1 MQKKKMLVQAAAVLS
16 ATALS
21 ASPVLAAGWQK
32 DATGWWWQEDNGGYP
47 VNKWQ
52 WLDGNDD
59 GTAESYYFGDNG
71 YMYMN
76 AKTPDGYQVN
86 GDGQWMENG
95 NVQTKLV
102 RMSGNWKQ
110 ETGANGGRW
119 YWEKGNGQRLGAGW
133 HWLDGNS
140 DGVFECY
147 YIGQDGY
154 MVANGKTPDGY
165 DVNADGAW
173 TVGGKIQAKGNAGG
187 PVGGTGSTTTT
198 SKGGSGGGGGGGS
211 HSSGGGGGHSSG
223 GGSSSGGSSSS
234 SSSDRDESVK
244 YGANDPDTGNYGKMT
259 DSERRAVADAIA
271 KFKADYGIDS
281 KDDLQKELAI
291 LKWLTSNCK
300 YKAKGWSTSTAYS
313 CIVEGQAQCA
323 GYADAFLQTAK
334 ACGLEAKYILNDNH
348 AWNLVK
354 IGGQWYHVD
363 ATWEDTDTQ
372 SRTLCNKYINLSD
385 TQIKRL
391 DDHKSW
397 TPSSLRASSTLY
409 DNGQIMEYALA
420 TGMTDTSMTGDNYR
434 IWLMDNPKLQVYNN
448 LHDLSYVGAKLD
460 SGSNYFAD
468 PAQMTDRMVNY
479 LQSRFESGKYAYMTF
494 PKGTDTKWLTKTW
507 LEDHVGGS
515 GYNYV
520 QHEATHDDTYDTILI
535 KNPSAVLNDEEAA
548 AKLQEA
554 LTASGHAAITSR
566 DEAVAYL
573 TEQARKQETTVTVV
587 YAGTD
592 ESIMVDKNVK
602 GATGVKEINRCNAK
616 TEKVRVDGQMY
627 TIRTYTLTYASL
639 KDVLISSL
647 ESDNENLIVD
657 VANGINANGK
667 TLEEVYADRIRNA
680 HGTVSFDLVLKGSD
694 DGNYTQ
700 RFEQMIAASGIK
712 LQGKVKRDAAVDR
725 DEYNGVTYYVDRYSY
740 VRLSGK
746 DDIINKMAEEYH
758 DAEVITFTNADET
771 AQKIFDYTKQVF
783 LAARNSQQVGETVY
797 AYYVIDLPEGTADDT
812 YDLRGKL
819 MQLSKNDLTF
829 ANTEYQIYYP
839 TMSRRMIYDG
849 GTLYPCAATQRRI
862 SDHATVAA
870 VANLLMEDQDLVSA
884 PTEDQKKEE
893 KTTVQEGGS
902 TLGDSS
908 DSMNVM
914 DTDDEE
920 KSKGNQTEEPKKLEK
935 SEKSEELAKPEEQA
949 KPDITE
955 E

>member
-1 MQKKKMLVQAAAVLS
+1 
-16 ATALS
+16 
-21 ASPVLAAGWQK
+21 
-32 DATGWWWQEDNGGYP
+32 
-47 VNKWQ
+47 
-52 WLDGNDD
+52 
-59 GTAESYYFGDNG
+59 
-71 YMYMN
+71 
-76 AKTPDGYQVN
+76 
-86 GDGQWMENG
+86 ME
-95 NVQTKLV
+95 T
-102 RMSGNWKQ
+102 
-110 ETGANGGRW
+110 
-119 YWEKGNGQRLGAGW
+119 
-133 HWLDGNS
+133 
-140 DGVFECY
+140 
-147 YIGQDGY
+147 
-154 MVANGKTPDGY
+154 
-165 DVNADGAW
+165 
-173 TVGGKIQAKGNAGG
+173 
-187 PVGGTGSTTTT
+187 
-198 SKGGSGGGGGGGS
+198 
-211 HSSGGGGGHSSG
+211 
-223 GGSSSGGSSSS
+223 
-234 SSSDRDESVK
+234 
-244 YGANDPDTGNYGKMT
+244 
-259 DSERRAVADAIA
+259 
-271 KFKADYGIDS
+271 
-281 KDDLQKELAI
+281 
-291 LKWLTSNCK
+291 
-300 YKAKGWSTSTAYS
+300 
-313 CIVEGQAQCA
+313 
-323 GYADAFLQTAK
+323 
-334 ACGLEAKYILNDNH
+334 KYILNDTH

-397 TPSSLRASSTLY
+397 TPSSLKASSTLY

-448 LHDLSYVGAKLD
+448 LHNLSYVGTKLD

-520 QHEATHDDTYDTILI
+520 QHEATHDNSYDTILI

-592 ESIMVDKNVK
+592 ESIMVDENVK

-627 TIRTYTLTYASL
+627 TIRTYTLAYASL

-667 TLEEVYADRIRNA
+667 TLEEVYADRIQNA

-700 RFEQMIAASGIK
+700 RFEQMIAASGIQ

-740 VRLSGK
+740 LRLSGK

-758 DAEVITFTNADET
+758 NARMFTFTNTKDT
-771 AQKIFDYTKQVF
+771 AQKIFEYTKQVF
-783 LAARNSQQVGETVY
+783 LDARASQKVKETVH
-797 AYYVIDLPEGTADDT
+797 AYYVIDVPEGTADDT
-812 YDLRGKL
+812 DDLRAALKRL
-819 MQLSKNDLTF
+819 MKADEELS
-829 ANTEYQIYYP
+829 NTEYSIFYP
-839 TMSRRMIYDG
+839 TMKNPMIYDG
-849 GTLYPCAATQRRI
+849 GTLYPCDATQSRI

-870 VANLLMEDQDLVSA
+870 VANLLMEDQDIVNTL
-884 PTEDQKKEE
+884 TEDQKKEE

-935 SEKSEELAKPEEQA
+935 SEKSEELAKPDEQA